1 VGNSHRVETP
11 ALCTPTIRVRQRE
24 FTVTKIHCDNAH
36 VPLSVRPEKR
46 GDAFVVHVTGELD
59 LASSPILDELL
70 SETETIDG
78 PLVLELTGV
87 TFMGSSGLE
96 LLMKHSERCRAA
108 GRTLLVVANSRAV
121 LRPINL
127 TGLTTAVTLVS
138 TLTDALANT

>member
-1 VGNSHRVETP
+1 LG
-11 ALCTPTIRVRQRE
+11 TPTIRVRQRE

-70 SETETIDG
+70 SETETIEG

-96 LLMKHSERCRAA
+96 LLMKHSERCRKA

-121 LRPINL
+121 LRPISL

-138 TLTDALANT
+138 TLADALANA